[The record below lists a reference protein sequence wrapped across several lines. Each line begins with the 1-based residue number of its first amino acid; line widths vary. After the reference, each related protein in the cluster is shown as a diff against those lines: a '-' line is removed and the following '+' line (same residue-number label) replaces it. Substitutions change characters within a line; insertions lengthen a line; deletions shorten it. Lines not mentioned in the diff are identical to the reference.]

1 MCNVPQPVV
10 FWCYIS
16 ISHKY
21 IKRLL
26 GFGHNFNIQ
35 RKKKNCTGTTW
46 QAWQTLKWK
55 FQFLY
60 NLLWGNHDCHKWQSA
75 SKSSGFNFFFFCRTI
90 FTISNKWTGSFP
102 VHTAIF
108 PRPSN
113 DLYNNQ
119 VQLRWN
125 AEDLKYV
132 YISSYWM
139 QLRLRHHINI
149 VFFGNIVSVT
159 KVFHTENR
167 TCTFE
172 PFSAKHF
179 WWLNIW
185 CILLQRIN
193 HLHCPNLPTTL
204 NKSVYCV

>member
-75 SKSSGFNFFFFCRTI
+75 SKSSGFNFFFSVELSLQSQTNGQDHSLCTLPY
-90 FTISNKWTGSFP
+90 SH
-102 VHTAIF
+102 V
-108 PRPSN
+108 
-113 DLYNNQ
+113 Q
-119 VQLRWN
+119 VMICIIIKYSCDEMQRIWN
-125 AEDLKYV
+125 T
-132 YISSYWM
+132 YISHRTGCSCACVITSTSCFLATLFQWQKYFT
-139 QLRLRHHINI
+139 QKIEHALLSHFRPNI
-149 VFFGNIVSVT
+149 SGGWIFG
-159 KVFHTENR
+159 
-167 TCTFE
+167 
-172 PFSAKHF
+172 A
-179 WWLNIW
+179 
-185 CILLQRIN
+185 
-193 HLHCPNLPTTL
+193 
-204 NKSVYCV
+204 YCYRE